1 MTAVD
6 LEKRYEEYQNLP
18 GDAEARL
25 RQMGYTVSHPLPGS
39 EVDSFEAFQSLVL
52 HLEFARRGGE
62 KMNAT
67 DLSAALKLCYKTYLK
82 RKDILHLLKI
92 GDSPLTEDEIQ
103 DALRLM
109 PIDADGGILVDDLI
123 EFMYK

>member
-1 MTAVD
+1 MTAW
-6 LEKRYEEYQNLP
+6 
-18 GDAEARL
+18 
-25 RQMGYTVSHPLPGS
+25 T
-39 EVDSFEAFQSLVL
+39 
-52 HLEFARRGGE
+52 GGE
-62 KMNAT
+62 KMNAA
-67 DLSAALKLCYKTYLK
+67 DLSAALELCYKTYLK